1 MKMKKDSNKELD
13 AILKEA
19 DKFLKKMEMVYYT
32 TYKPKKTRHYMEGK
46 PIFGD
51 SKDVKDVHGLHFII
65 NKDNKLAFRAKDL
78 FMQSRLPFT
87 NAMLNCMFRKGEF
100 GTGEVGYVTVGGY
113 RENYVTLSGIM
124 RILCTKKCRGSTLFA
139 MYLFIHIAPSI
150 HACWSD
156 CEKVDQYSKH
166 EREYINRF
174 RDVGD
179 WV

>member
-1 MKMKKDSNKELD
+1 MKKQKKDME

-19 DKFLKKMEMVYYT
+19 DQFLKKMELMYYT
-32 TYKPKKTRHYMEGK
+32 TYKPKRTRHYMEGK

-51 SKDVKDVHGLHFII
+51 SKDVRDVHGLHFII
-65 NKDNKLAFRAKDL
+65 NKDNKLAFRAKDM
-78 FMQSRLPFT
+78 FMQSRLPFS

-100 GTGEVGYVTVGGY
+100 GTSEVGYVTVGGY

-124 RILCTKKCRGSTLFA
+124 RILCTKRCRGSTLFA
-139 MYLFIHIAPSI
+139 MYLFLHIAPSI
-150 HACWSD
+150 HD
-156 CEKVDQYSKH
+156 IFPDITHIDQYSRH

-174 RDVGD
+174 RDIGD

>member
-1 MKMKKDSNKELD
+1 MKNNKKDME

-19 DKFLKKMEMVYYT
+19 DQILKKMELMYYST
-32 TYKPKKTRHYMEGK
+32 SKTKKARRYMEGK
-46 PIFGD
+46 DIFGD
-51 SKDVKDVHGLHFII
+51 YKDVRDVHGLHFII

-78 FMQSRLPFT
+78 FMESRLPFT

-100 GTGEVGYVTVGGY
+100 GTGEVGYVTVGGH

-124 RILCTKKCRGSTLFA
+124 RILCTKTCRGSTLFA
-139 MYLFIHIAPSI
+139 MYLFLHIAPSI
-150 HACWSD
+150 HDIWSD
-156 CEKVDQYSKH
+156 CENVDQYSKH

-174 RDVGD
+174 RPVEK

>member
-1 MKMKKDSNKELD
+1 MKKDSNKDLD

-19 DKFLKKMEMVYYT
+19 DKFLKKLEMVYYT
-32 TYKPKKTRHYMEGK
+32 TYKPKRKRHYMEGK

-65 NKDNKLAFRAKDL
+65 TKDNKLAFRAKDL
-78 FMQSRLPFT
+78 FMESRLPFS

-100 GTGEVGYVTVGGY
+100 GTGEVGYVTCGGY

-124 RILCTKKCRGSTLFA
+124 RILCTKNCRGSTLFA

-156 CEKVDQYSKH
+156 CENVDQYSKY

-174 RDVGD
+174 REVGD